1 MIEKCAEKIVRY
13 YFKQKLIDSCY
24 ADQVKYGLFLLISHI
39 QYLLICLIFGFI
51 FKCVLES
58 IIFFICFSILR
69 MFCGGF
75 HASTETRCFII
86 SFIAIA
92 TSTFFIFLFEK
103 HNYWWFL
110 IVLTFISTIIT
121 LLLSP
126 VDNKNKPLTK
136 EEKRKMHK
144 YVFFIIIVYSTL
156 IILFFKKFYYLS
168 VSIAISL
175 TISSLFLIIG
185 KIKQYFQM
193 DNKNL
198 EQ

>member
-1 MIEKCAEKIVRY
+1 MIGILTDKIVNY
-13 YFKQKLIDSCY
+13 YE
-24 ADQVKYGLFLLISHI
+24 DQELFENHDVELVKYGLFLLITHI
-39 QYLLICLIFGFI
+39 QYLIICLGFGLI
-51 FKCVLES
+51 FKCVTES
-58 IIFFICFSILR
+58 IVFFVCFSILR

-92 TSTFFIFLFEK
+92 TSTYFIFLFEK
-103 HNYWWFL
+103 HNYCWFL
-110 IVLTFISTIIT
+110 IVLTFISIILT

-144 YVFFIIIVYSTL
+144 YVFLIIIVYSTL
-156 IILFFKKFYYLS
+156 IILFFKKFYNLS

-185 KIKQYFQM
+185 KIKQYLP
-193 DNKNL
+193 N
-198 EQ
+198 